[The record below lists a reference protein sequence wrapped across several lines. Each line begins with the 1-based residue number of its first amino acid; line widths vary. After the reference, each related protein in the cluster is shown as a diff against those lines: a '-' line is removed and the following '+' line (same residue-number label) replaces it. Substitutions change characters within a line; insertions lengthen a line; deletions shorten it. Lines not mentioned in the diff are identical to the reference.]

1 MIKKEPTDES
11 LSKDDNDEDQI
22 SMIPENVIVKL
33 EEFPEEMSPSAVSN
47 EQQKKSPRSL
57 NNSPSDTQKYCSTCD
72 IVFTYENTLAA
83 HKKFY
88 CKGIKNER
96 PSSNG
101 PSPNSNV
108 SMAAETTVL

>member
-1 MIKKEPTDES
+1 M
-11 LSKDDNDEDQI
+11 
-22 SMIPENVIVKL
+22 
-33 EEFPEEMSPSAVSN
+33 EEIPEEMSPNTVSN
-47 EQQKKSPRSL
+47 DQQKKSPRSF
-57 NNSPSDTQKYCSTCD
+57 NNSPPSDTQKYCSTCD